1 MASTKRESRILVVD
15 DEPDLNLC
23 YRLALEYAGFKVD
36 AYIDSSEA
44 LSNFRPG
51 FYDLIILDIKM
62 PIMDGFTLYD
72 ALKEKDSKAKICF
85 LTASEMFYERYRKSK
100 YSSLE
105 KDLFLRKPISNV
117 AFSRRNNG
125 FYGDV
130 KTDSKEIGT
139 IYFEIQYI

>member
-100 YSSLE
+100 YLS
-105 KDLFLRKPISNV
+105 
-117 AFSRRNNG
+117 
-125 FYGDV
+125 
-130 KTDSKEIGT
+130 
-139 IYFEIQYI
+139 

>member
-1 MASTKRESRILVVD
+1 MWYLGDMASTKRESRILVVD

-105 KDLFLRKPISNV
+105 KDLFLRKPISNEHLV
-117 AFSRRNNG
+117 EEIMAFMAM
-125 FYGDV
+125 
-130 KTDSKEIGT
+130 
-139 IYFEIQYI
+139 